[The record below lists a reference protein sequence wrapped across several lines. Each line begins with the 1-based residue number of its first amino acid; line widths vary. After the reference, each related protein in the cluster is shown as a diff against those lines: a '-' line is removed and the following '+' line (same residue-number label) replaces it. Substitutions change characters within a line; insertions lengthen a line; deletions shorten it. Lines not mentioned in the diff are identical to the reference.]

1 MGTGSLPYFLLA
13 AALRLILSLELLHLW
28 ICLPAGMPRR
38 LGAGAQGGETV
49 IFFFFYIQ
57 RVYLAQKISSTHTAT
72 VERNLP
78 EPAEHVQ
85 LLPLLYACLGDHFYF
100 APPHQHLR
108 KQRKLAEECAAEEVH
123 KFHMGG
129 KFKCGQS
136 DPWQAVVETS
146 QWCHLPLSNIISLA
160 GLMLRTRDDAS
171 GKQTHANR
179 GVRILIDPPDQNQ
192 DNNTELQHSLKSPS
206 LFVNA
211 RVLRY
216 GSWNKISFKFINLD
230 ETTKRFTIKKTCVL
244 LL

>member
-1 MGTGSLPYFLLA
+1 MGTGSLPCFLLA

-49 IFFFFYIQ
+49 IFFLFFFYISSVYTWLRRFPALILQ
-57 RVYLAQKISSTHTAT
+57 RWREICQSLQSTSNPSLCCMQVWAT
-72 VERNLP
+72 VSI
-78 EPAEHVQ
+78 
-85 LLPLLYACLGDHFYF
+85 
-100 APPHQHLR
+100 PPRPPPHHQHLR

-136 DPWQAVVETS
+136 DPWQAAVETS

-160 GLMLRTRDDAS
+160 GLMLRTSDDDAS

-179 GVRILIDPPDQNQ
+179 GVRILIEPPDQNQ
-192 DNNTELQHSLKSPS
+192 DNNTRLQHGLKPPS
-206 LFVNA
+206 MFVKTHPSSSIW
-211 RVLRY
+211 LPEQ
-216 GSWNKISFKFINLD
+216 NK
-230 ETTKRFTIKKTCVL
+230 
-244 LL
+244 